1 MAYAALAL
9 YGSECHAPAA
19 QQPRPEV
26 IRAVREGFTE
36 GFGTFASLIE
46 PSTSYLHCFIRA
58 TGAHGGFPDE
68 RLALFSIILVVPNI
82 LPQTLGPPV
91 ALTP

>member
-1 MAYAALAL
+1 M
-9 YGSECHAPAA
+9 YGRGVYFCDPNGTTSADSLIPSIVYK
-19 QQPRPEV
+19 R
-26 IRAVREGFTE
+26 

-91 ALTP
+91 TLTP